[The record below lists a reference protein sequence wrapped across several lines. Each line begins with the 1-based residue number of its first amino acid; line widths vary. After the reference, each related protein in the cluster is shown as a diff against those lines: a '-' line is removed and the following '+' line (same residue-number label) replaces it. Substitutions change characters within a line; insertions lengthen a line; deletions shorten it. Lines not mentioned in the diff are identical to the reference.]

1 MDVRRKF
8 NSMDE
13 LLNELEENYPEIT
26 NFTMGPET
34 RYLITKNIQKPVIYT
49 DGSCLTNPGPGG
61 WCGCILYPDED
72 REWII
77 VGGEEETTN
86 NRMELTAVIE
96 ALGFVGKECIIYTD
110 SQWTLKCS
118 KGEWK
123 RKVNLDLWKKFD
135 EVSKDKII
143 EWNWV
148 KAHNGDEYNEL
159 VDKLAREE
167 AKNMKNLKCC
177 K

>member
-1 MDVRRKF
+1 
-8 NSMDE
+8 
-13 LLNELEENYPEIT
+13 
-26 NFTMGPET
+26 
-34 RYLITKNIQKPVIYT
+34 
-49 DGSCLTNPGPGG
+49 
-61 WCGCILYPDED
+61 LYPGED

-96 ALGFVGKECIIYTD
+96 ALGFVDKECIIYTD
-110 SQWTLKCS
+110 SQWTLKCA

-135 EVSKDKII
+135 EVSEGKTID
-143 EWNWV
+143 WNWV

-167 AKNMKNLKCC
+167 AKNIKNMKI
-177 K
+177 